1 MLPQR
6 ALLAGA
12 ALAVLA
18 LCGCAAVPTIP
29 EPRTLQTSGE
39 IQPIRLRSAHGPL
52 SQREA
57 DRLLRRLAAGAP
69 DADAFGRHLAVEQTL
84 AGTPLYTG
92 NKVTVLRDGP
102 QAFGTIFQALHQA
115 QHYLYLEYF
124 ILEDVTF
131 NGERLSDLLIERHQ
145 HGVQIDIIYDTIG
158 SFQTPGSFF
167 DRLQQAGIG
176 IQQYAPISPF
186 SPHFAVNKR
195 DHRKILVADGQLG
208 IIGGVNLSTDYEH
221 TPSGGSGGSGDSGI
235 RKARPTAAVVPP
247 PNTAPQDAAAQPA
260 PKPNDPTTAV
270 WHDTDIEID
279 GPAVIELKDLF
290 EQHWRE
296 QGGKAADLIHDD
308 DPPGPQGEQVVRVI
322 GSRGGQVLPRYY
334 ATLLSAIRTATTRI
348 WIEAAYFVPTHQER
362 LSLARAARRGVD
374 VRLLLPSNTDSKAAL
389 AVQRGNYGAMLHAG
403 VKIYEREDGIL
414 HSKTAVMDS
423 VWSVIG
429 SSNFDHRSVL
439 FNDEV
444 DAVVLSA
451 ATGATLEQDFL
462 QDLQHAHLV
471 DYATWRKRPE
481 REKIREEF
489 WRLWQQML

>member
-1 MLPQR
+1 MRAQR
-6 ALLAGA
+6 ALLAAA
-12 ALAVLA
+12 ALTVVA

-29 EPRTLQTSGE
+29 DPHTLQTSGE
-39 IQPIRLRSAHGPL
+39 IQPIRVRSARGPL

-57 DRLLRRLAAGAP
+57 NRLLHRLAAGAP
-69 DADAFGRHLAVEQTL
+69 DADAFDRHLAVEQAL
-84 AGTPLYTG
+84 AGTPLYSG
-92 NKVTVLRDGP
+92 NKVTVLRDG
-102 QAFGTIFQALHQA
+102 QQTFGAIFSALHQA

-124 ILEDVTF
+124 ILEDVSF
-131 NGERLSDLLIERHQ
+131 NGEHLSDVLIERHQ
-145 HGVQIDIIYDTIG
+145 HGVQINIIYDAIG
-158 SFQTPGSFF
+158 SFQTPSSFF
-167 DRLQQAGIG
+167 DRLQQAGIH
-176 IQQYAPISPF
+176 IQKYAPISPF
-186 SPHFAVNKR
+186 SPHFAVNRR

-221 TPSGGSGGSGDSGI
+221 TPSGGTGGPSGAGGSSGPSG
-235 RKARPTAAVVPP
+235 AHPTPTAAPP
-247 PNTAPQDAAAQPA
+247 DEADPA
-260 PKPNDPTTAV
+260 TAV
-270 WHDTDIEID
+270 WHDTDIQIQ
-279 GPAVIELKDLF
+279 GPAVIELKELF
-290 EQHWRE
+290 EQHWQE
-296 QGGKAADLIHDD
+296 QGGKAADLVQDD
-308 DPPGPQGEQVVRVI
+308 DPPGPQGDQVVRVI

-334 ATLLSAIRTATTRI
+334 ATLLSAIRTATSRI

-362 LSLARAARRGVD
+362 QALARASRRGVD
-374 VRLLLPSNTDSKAAL
+374 IRLLLPSTTDSKAAL
-389 AVQRGNYGAMLHAG
+389 AVQHANYGAMLKAG
-403 VKIYEREDGIL
+403 VKIYERDDGIL

-462 QDLQHAHLV
+462 QDLQHAHQV

>member
-1 MLPQR
+1 MRTQR
-6 ALLAGA
+6 TLLAGA
-12 ALAVLA
+12 VLSMLA
-18 LCGCAAVPTIP
+18 LGGCAAVPTIP
-29 EPRTLQTSGE
+29 DPGTLQTSGE
-39 IQPIRLRSAHGPL
+39 IQPIRVRSAHGPL

-57 DRLLRRLAAGAP
+57 DRLLQRLEARAP
-69 DADAFGRHLAVEQTL
+69 DADAFDRHLAVEQAL
-84 AGTPLYTG
+84 AGTPLYSG

-102 QAFGTIFQALHQA
+102 QTFGVIFNAIHQA

-124 ILEDVTF
+124 ILEDVSF
-131 NGERLSDLLIERHQ
+131 NGERLSELLIERHQ
-145 HGVQIDIIYDTIG
+145 HGVQIDIIYDAIG

-167 DRLQQAGIG
+167 DRLQQAGIR

-221 TPSGGSGGSGDSGI
+221 TPSGGSGGSAGSGG
-235 RKARPTAAVVPP
+235 ARRTAAAILPP
-247 PNTAPQDAAAQPA
+247 QGADQPNEPQPQDPA
-260 PKPNDPTTAV
+260 SAV
-270 WHDTDIEID
+270 WHDTDLEIE

-296 QGGKAADLIHDD
+296 QGGKSGDLIHDD
-308 DPPGPQGEQVVRVI
+308 DPPGPQGDQVVRVI

-348 WIEAAYFVPTHQER
+348 WIEAAYFVPTRQER
-362 LSLARAARRGVD
+362 LALARAAHRGVD

-389 AVQRGNYGAMLHAG
+389 AVQHANYGAMLHAG
-403 VKIYEREDGIL
+403 VRIYERDDGIL

-444 DAVVLSA
+444 DAVVLNA
-451 ATGATLEQDFL
+451 ATGSSLEQDFL
-462 QDLQHAHLV
+462 QDLEHAHQV

-481 REKIREEF
+481 GEKIREEF